1 MENETADSLLLAVA
15 TGLGLHLESEDPEAL
30 DGLTVTDAVTAW
42 CGDGRVGGYYFQ
54 LEARPSGGYAV
65 WLLADSY
72 PCSDVASVAATVD
85 RGGRYWLRGGDVFE
99 AAVEAGGCF

>member
-1 MENETADSLLLAVA
+1 MKNETTYPLLIAVA

-30 DGLTVTDAVTAW
+30 DGLTVSDAVTAW
-42 CGDGRVGGYYFQ
+42 CDGKRVGGYYFQ
-54 LEARPSGGYAV
+54 SEGRSSGGYAV

-72 PCSDVASVAATVD
+72 PCSDVAAVAATVD
-85 RGGRYWLRGGDVFE
+85 RGGRYWVRGGDALD